1 MISDNLLENVK
12 YSEGFSETPYEDD
25 KGILTI
31 GYGTNISVI
40 SKKEAELLLSN
51 RINNAVKDV
60 DKLLGYDVIIDLSD
74 KQKDSL
80 YELMYWIG
88 LPRFSKFVK
97 MIKALRS
104 HNWNKASEEM
114 MDSQLGVNYKTRA
127 NRLSSALK
135 G

>member
-60 DKLLGYDVIIDLSD
+60 EKLLGYDVIIDLSD

-88 LPRFSKFVK
+88 LPRFSKFVR

>member
-88 LPRFSKFVK
+88 LPRFSKFVR

>member
-12 YSEGFSETPYEDD
+12 YSEGFSKTPYRDN

-127 NRLSSALK
+127 NRLSNALK

>member
-127 NRLSSALK
+127 NRLSNALK

>member
-31 GYGTNISVI
+31 GFGTNISVI